1 MKLHWTIAVP
11 FDRNKGMPGLPKS
24 VIWHQ
29 LAGWQENTRYI
40 QENKPS
46 EKQQCMG
53 VWSLFI
59 IDILKNGML
68 LSHLKRIE
76 ASRLQ
81 QSMHSEH
88 FMSSEWSQ
96 AQKGSCKDLT
106 EAESPK
112 VAART

>member
-1 MKLHWTIAVP
+1 MKLHWTITVP
-11 FDRNKGMPGLPKS
+11 LDRNKGTARSPKVYDLTS
-24 VIWHQ
+24 ARRMTRKHQ
-29 LAGWQENTRYI
+29 IDTR
-40 QENKPS
+40 
-46 EKQQCMG
+46 KQALRKEQCMG

-88 FMSSEWSQ
+88 FMSSE
-96 AQKGSCKDLT
+96 
-106 EAESPK
+106 
-112 VAART
+112 